1 MIHLRFT
8 IHDSRFRPRYLIL
21 AALICAANVFATAT
35 NDFFAQGVVACRAG
49 QFPEA
54 AADFEKSSAQ
64 QPACGTFDNLGLVEW
79 QRGHAGAAILAWE
92 RARWMDP
99 FDPRANQNLRFA
111 RTVAQVDGPELKW
124 FEAASTW
131 LPPNAWAWI
140 AGASLWLAAGA
151 LVLPGVFRRRKSGGY
166 QALASLGFCIF
177 LFSMTANIGVAS
189 RTDIGFIMKKD
200 APLLLTPTREGE
212 VLSTLTAGEPA
223 RLLRAR
229 GNYFLIRTGFGT
241 GWIER
246 SQLGLVCPNSGVN

>member
-1 MIHLRFT
+1 MVAPWLV
-8 IHDSRFRPRYLIL
+8 
-21 AALICAANVFATAT
+21 ALVCALTTSHAAT
-35 NDFFAQGVVACRAG
+35 NDFFAQGVAACHAG
-49 QFPEA
+49 QLPEA
-54 AADFEKSSAQ
+54 AAAFEKSAGQ
-64 QPACGTFDNLGLVEW
+64 RPACGTFDNLGQVEW

-92 RARWMDP
+92 RARWIDP

-131 LPPNAWAWI
+131 LSPNAWVWI
-140 AGASLWLAAGA
+140 AGASLWLAVGA

-166 QALASLGFCIF
+166 HALAALGFCIF
-177 LFSMTANIGVAS
+177 LFSMTANIGVVS
-189 RTDIGFIMKKD
+189 RTQIGFVVKRD

-223 RLLRAR
+223 RLLRTR
-229 GNYFLIRTGFGT
+229 GNYFLIRAGFGT

-246 SQLGLVCPNSGVN
+246 SQFGLVCLDPGAN